1 MPACPTSVTPRSS
14 PPGDIVRIERPLKSS
29 GEPTYAH
36 DFVVLFVPEALN
48 VGDEIPCLGV
58 TSRIAC
64 DPERHVE
71 MRWASRRGGHPDTG
85 FSKPCRTDVTFRHL
99 LVVRAGPTFPLQVEA
114 EFSRRFIRRD
124 HFHAVVALLN
134 AYNRKQLLSRT
145 KPHDTPR
152 PD

>member
-1 MPACPTSVTPRSS
+1 MPYECDATLLA
-14 PPGDIVRIERPLKSS
+14 PGDIVRIERPLKSS

-58 TSRIAC
+58 TSRIAY
-64 DPERHVE
+64 DPEWHVE
-71 MRWASRRGGHPDTG
+71 NALGQPPGRTPGYRLLEAVSHRRDVPPPLSRAHGSDL
-85 FSKPCRTDVTFRHL
+85 S
-99 LVVRAGPTFPLQVEA
+99 LQVEA